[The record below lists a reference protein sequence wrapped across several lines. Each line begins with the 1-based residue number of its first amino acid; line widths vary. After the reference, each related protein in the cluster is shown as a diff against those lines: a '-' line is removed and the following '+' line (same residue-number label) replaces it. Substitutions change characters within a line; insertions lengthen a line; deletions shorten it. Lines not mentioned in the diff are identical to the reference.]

1 MYMIIIIDLAWYG
14 ENFLNLILWTV
25 KVGNV
30 SQLHLVGYNNWRGPR
45 GFIWETFRVARTE
58 DKEGQDMNQ
67 EALDESRKW
76 IIPQSFLKGQHLPGC
91 HGFIWVSLK
100 LGLCL
105 TEL

>member
-1 MYMIIIIDLAWYG
+1 
-14 ENFLNLILWTV
+14 
-25 KVGNV
+25 
-30 SQLHLVGYNNWRGPR
+30 
-45 GFIWETFRVARTE
+45 
-58 DKEGQDMNQ
+58 MNQ